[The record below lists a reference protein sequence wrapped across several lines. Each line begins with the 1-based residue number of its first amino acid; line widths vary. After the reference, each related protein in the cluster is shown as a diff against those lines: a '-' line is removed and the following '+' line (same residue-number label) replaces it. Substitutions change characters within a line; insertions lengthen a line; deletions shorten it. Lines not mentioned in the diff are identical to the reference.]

1 MSHTLNAIDSDGVH
15 YLLLDCTGREK
26 YELDGYFGFNTF
38 NPIKV
43 NPLKKIVSTLSQEEL
58 NKLPSGNLK
67 RNLVN
72 LMGLNEM
79 EDIVA
84 LDYSYDASLPTSDY
98 KYPVVSFTPEN
109 EDDQDP
115 SNLVDFIILDVTNFD
130 LFINTPVPNYIHHT
144 VIKLGEI
151 TEYKGR
157 VLNIELFL
165 GKLPT
170 GQFFLYSNDEYDSD
184 SYDLS
189 YIIS

>member
-1 MSHTLNAIDSDGVH
+1 MSHILSAVDLDDVH
-15 YLLLDCTGREK
+15 YLLLDCTGE
-26 YELDGYFGFNTF
+26 ELFELNSYFCFNVF
-38 NPIKV
+38 NPIHMDK
-43 NPLKKIVSTLSQEEL
+43 LKKIVGTLNQEEL

-67 RNLVN
+67 RNLNN

-79 EDIVA
+79 EDIIA

-98 KYPVVSFTPEN
+98 KYPVVSFTPQN

-115 SNLVDFIILDVTNFD
+115 SNLVDFIILDVANFD
-130 LFINTPVPNYIHHT
+130 LFMNTPVPRYIHHT

-170 GQFFLYSNDEYDSD
+170 GKFFLYSNDGYDSD

-189 YIIS
+189 YTIS

>member
-1 MSHTLNAIDSDGVH
+1 MSHILSAVDLDDVH
-15 YLLLDCTGREK
+15 YLLLDCT
-26 YELDGYFGFNTF
+26 YEELIELNAYFCFNVF
-38 NPIKV
+38 NPIHMDK
-43 NPLKKIVSTLSQEEL
+43 LKKIVGTLNQEAL

-67 RNLVN
+67 RNLIN

-79 EDIVA
+79 EDIIA
-84 LDYSYDASLPTSDY
+84 LDYSYDTSLPTSDY
-98 KYPVVSFTPEN
+98 KYPVVIFTPQN

-115 SNLVDFIILDVTNFD
+115 SNLVDFIILDVANFD
-130 LFINTPVPNYIHHT
+130 LFMNTPVPSYIHHT

-170 GQFFLYSNDEYDSD
+170 GKFFLYSNDEYDSD

-189 YIIS
+189 YTIS